1 MERLYQNQRTYLFQ
15 ALISFSVLIFIF
27 SCKTNQVL
35 VEQGN
40 LVTSSYVSPLEC
52 KPMIEIK
59 TYTWLYGSY
68 SINETKFQSEKYKK
82 IRIREEVSIPDLIW
96 TIPLG
101 VLFSIGKKTTIYEDC
116 GPIPEVETE
125 LLVKERSKIL
135 EEVEKE
141 YNQLPQL
148 LTDRAKREL
157 GENFNSQLP
166 LVWFID
172 GRIKQGKVINQNSE
186 ELELETSDGK
196 RQKYLRRDILKV
208 RYAVD

>member
-1 MERLYQNQRTYLFQ
+1 
-15 ALISFSVLIFIF
+15 
-27 SCKTNQVL
+27 
-35 VEQGN
+35 
-40 LVTSSYVSPLEC
+40 
-52 KPMIEIK
+52 MIEIK